1 MQLVGYINDLEK
13 ARDAVDSAA
22 ELLFN
27 EANSLRE
34 EYWDKAIADDEK
46 ARYSFNVTG
55 GKEQLSG
62 SAGPD

>member
-46 ARYSFNVTG
+46 ARYSFNVTS
-55 GKEQLSG
+55 KEQLSG

>member
-46 ARYSFNVTG
+46 ARYSFNVTRQG
-55 GKEQLSG
+55 TTIRIRW
-62 SAGPD
+62 PD